1 MVNKYLKDFEEKGYI
16 LKSGENKRNM
26 SYELTEQ
33 GIKRLQFLIVSFV
46 DEVSELYFDTKE
58 SFKKKYFTQ

>member
-1 MVNKYLKDFEEKGYI
+1 
-16 LKSGENKRNM
+16 M